1 MNTIINNFKFRIIL
15 AFAGIYIIWGTTY
28 LAITYGLKGFPP
40 FVLSGLRFLIAGTI
54 ILGWLWARGE
64 KPNSLANWYR
74 NFIPGLLILAA
85 GVGLVAWGEQYI
97 TSTEAAI
104 IMATEPF
111 WFILLDKKNWKKYF
125 SSPLVVTGLL
135 IGIGGLLLFVKD
147 SLVSATQDGQGGI
160 RVTAIAVLFVSS
172 VLWVIGSL
180 FSKNRASSHS
190 IFMNVGQQLIVGG
203 ILSLIIASAAGEWQ
217 TLQWSAIPVE
227 AWSGLLYLIVFGSIA
242 AYLSFIW
249 LLSVRP
255 PALVS
260 THTYV
265 NPVVAVLAGWLI
277 AGESISTTQS
287 WGLAI
292 ILTGVVLTNSTSYRI
307 SKRAKVRWRPFIRLV
322 IRIGDPYRHFTH
334 S

>member
-1 MNTIINNFKFRIIL
+1 MKTLNNFKLRIIL
-15 AFAGIYIIWGTTY
+15 AFTGIYIIWGTTY

-40 FVLSGLRFLIAGTI
+40 FILSGLRFLIAGGI

-64 KPNSLANWYR
+64 KPNSMINWYK

-111 WFILLDKKNWKKYF
+111 WFILLDKKNWGKYF
-125 SSPLVVTGLL
+125 SSPLVITGLV
-135 IGIGGLLLFVKD
+135 IGLGGLLLFVKD
-147 SLVSATQDGQGGI
+147 SLQGSGHHEGNI
-160 RVTAIAVLFVSS
+160 RYVAFGVLFISS

-190 IFMNVGQQLIVGG
+190 IFMNVAQQLIVGG
-203 ILSLIIASAAGEWQ
+203 VLSFVVATATGEWQ
-217 TLQWSAIPVE
+217 TLNLTAVPLQ
-227 AWSGLLYLIVFGSIA
+227 AWGGLIYLIFFGSIA

-249 LLSVRP
+249 LLSVKP

-265 NPVVAVLAGWLI
+265 NPVVAVLFGWLI
-277 AGESISTTQS
+277 AGDGISATQS
-287 WGLAI
+287 WGLGI
-292 ILTGVVLTNSTSYRI
+292 ILTGVLLTNVTTYRI
-307 SKRAKVRWRPFIRLV
+307 SKRTLVRWRPLAQV
-322 IRIGDPYRHFTH
+322 LTRISYPYRHITH
-334 S
+334 Y

>member
-1 MNTIINNFKFRIIL
+1 MNSIINNFKFRLIL

-40 FVLSGLRFLIAGTI
+40 FILSGLRFLIAGSI
-54 ILGWLWARGE
+54 ILGWLCARGE
-64 KPNSLANWYR
+64 KPNSLTNWYK
-74 NFIPGLLILAA
+74 NFIPGLFILAA
-85 GVGLVAWGEQYI
+85 GVGLVAWGEQYV

-111 WFILLDKKNWKKYF
+111 WFILLDRKNWSKYF
-125 SSPLVVTGLL
+125 SSPLVVSGLL

-147 SLVSATQDGQGGI
+147 SLFNGAHNNYGGL
-160 RVTAIAVLFVSS
+160 RFTAIGVLFISS
-172 VLWVIGSL
+172 VIWVVGSL

-190 IFMNVGQQLIVGG
+190 IFMNVAQQLIVGG
-203 ILSLIIASAAGEWQ
+203 ILSFGIATAAGEWT
-217 TLQWSAIPVE
+217 TLQWTAIPTK
-227 AWSGLLYLIVFGSIA
+227 AWGGLLYLIIFGSIA

-265 NPVVAVLAGWLI
+265 NPVVAVLFGWLI
-277 AGESISTTQS
+277 ANEKISATQS

-292 ILTGVVLTNSTSYRI
+292 ILFGVILTNSTSYSV
-307 SKRAKVRWRPFIRLV
+307 SKRTKVRFRPILRVLNRVFS
-322 IRIGDPYRHFTH
+322 PYRHITH
-334 S
+334 Y

>member
-40 FVLSGLRFLIAGTI
+40 FLLSGLRFLIAGTI

-147 SLVSATQDGQGGI
+147 SLVSGTQDGQGGI
-160 RVTAIAVLFVSS
+160 RVIAIAVLFVSS